1 MTKPANEPSPT
12 GDAGQQTKRQAA
24 LARRRARLGF
34 GPTVLG
40 QRLEEPEWR
49 GHWRSL
55 KFL

>member
-12 GDAGQQTKRQAA
+12 GDTGQQTRRQAA
-24 LARRRARLGF
+24 LARRRARRGF